1 MTETAGPPRPDS
13 APELNVGV
21 ISTDLCIGTNRLAF
35 FLLDSES
42 EPVRDSVVSV
52 FVYHHGEE
60 GESELGQLGRA
71 RFRPWPMGG
80 LGVYTTQ
87 VIFNRTGEWGLRVVV
102 DGPDGSTRYGQG
114 VFQVKKHSATPP
126 LGSLAPLTVNKT
138 ARDVP
143 TLQDLTTAQP
153 PDPQLYQMT
162 IADAVASRRPLVVVF
177 ATPAFCQTATCG
189 PQVEVVGE
197 IRVKYRGLANFVH
210 VEIFDNPGEIQ
221 GDLSKARPTAAVEEW
236 GLPTEPWTF
245 IVDRNGR
252 IAAKFEGFTTAE
264 EIEEALIKV
273 SQ

>member
-1 MTETAGPPRPDS
+1 
-13 APELNVGV
+13 
-21 ISTDLCIGTNRLAF
+21 
-35 FLLDSES
+35 
-42 EPVRDSVVSV
+42 
-52 FVYHHGEE
+52 
-60 GESELGQLGRA
+60 
-71 RFRPWPMGG
+71 
-80 LGVYTTQ
+80 
-87 VIFNRTGEWGLRVVV
+87 
-102 DGPDGSTRYGQG
+102 
-114 VFQVKKHSATPP
+114 
-126 LGSLAPLTVNKT
+126 
-138 ARDVP
+138 
-143 TLQDLTTAQP
+143 
-153 PDPQLYQMT
+153 MT

-221 GDLSKARPTAAVEEW
+221 GDLSKAGPTAAVEEW